1 MWNLL
6 PVVETARWEPAWR
19 VGELQHGTVA
29 AALLSALRPPPL
41 RGRIYKVQLW
51 VSREREIKNRLGT
64 GSLMELAQEFAT
76 PISN

>member
-1 MWNLL
+1 MWKLL

-19 VGELQHGTVA
+19 VGELQHGAVA
-29 AALLSALRPPPL
+29 AALLSARRPPLP
-41 RGRIYKVQLW
+41 GRIYKVQLW
-51 VSREREIKNRLGT
+51 VSREQEVKNRLGT